1 MFAKLYVQDSNAAQV
16 LAQLGSLVKEE
27 VPTCICICMHACMIC
42 YVLSINMQ
50 VEEEEKEGP
59 PAPVEEQTAP
69 TEKDKEESSQTEE
82 EEEEAPPRFH
92 ACMCLIK
99 FCRHS
104 SMLALFICMFDIH
117 ACLLHA

>member
-1 MFAKLYVQDSNAAQV
+1 
-16 LAQLGSLVKEE
+16 
-27 VPTCICICMHACMIC
+27 
-42 YVLSINMQ
+42 MQ
-50 VEEEEKEGP
+50 VEEEQKEGP

-69 TEKDKEESSQTEE
+69 TEKDTAPAEEESSQTEE
-82 EEEEAPPRFH
+82 EEEEAQPRFH
-92 ACMCLIK
+92 ACMCLK

>member
-1 MFAKLYVQDSNAAQV
+1 
-16 LAQLGSLVKEE
+16 
-27 VPTCICICMHACMIC
+27 
-42 YVLSINMQ
+42 MQ

-82 EEEEAPPRFH
+82 EEEAPPRFH
-92 ACMCLIK
+92 ACMCLK